1 MTSAVKGEGNPKTD
15 MFDKVSVIPYRVGM
29 AVENTNH
36 FADVK
41 CTPNE
46 SQPPAVHSSS
56 FLAGGSQLLVR
67 LHVAGPRVRHDRGA
81 GEGAGLLPQRRPHR
95 PAPLQ
100 RLVRHRA
107 HLLQAGAVLP
117 RRRYVNPYIRTFFIC
132 NLF

>member
-46 SQPPAVHSSS
+46 SQPPQYTPLPFSQVDPNFSYAYTLLGHEYVMIEELEKALACYRNAVRIDPRHYNAWYGIGLTYYKQERFS
-56 FLAGGSQLLVR
+56 LADGMLIKK
-67 LHVAGPRVRHDRGA
+67 
-81 GEGAGLLPQRRPHR
+81 
-95 PAPLQ
+95 
-100 RLVRHRA
+100 
-107 HLLQAGAVLP
+107 
-117 RRRYVNPYIRTFFIC
+117 IRTFFIC